1 MQLTSDSAIVC
12 HRLSVPSI
20 TGVSVYL
27 YKAALPNPPT
37 CYAVLFIH
45 LRSLRLICLF
55 PLVWH
60 NTLTGAHH
68 AAWVIYVCNKKSAK
82 LWWSIHPKTC
92 KLSVCHIPAGTEI
105 LTPPALLLYIQ
116 FTPPSPPPPS
126 TFLVLYCFFNTLFY
140 CTTDRL
146 HRSVIL
152 RSNFLFEVS
161 SQFNWTK

>member
-20 TGVSVYL
+20 TGGSVYL

-60 NTLTGAHH
+60 NTLTGAHY

-92 KLSVCHIPAGTEI
+92 KLSVRHIPLGRRFSLLQHFCYTFNLHHRHHLLRPHSWCYI
-105 LTPPALLLYIQ
+105 VSSTPCSTALLTAYTGL
-116 FTPPSPPPPS
+116 
-126 TFLVLYCFFNTLFY
+126 
-140 CTTDRL
+140 
-146 HRSVIL
+146 
-152 RSNFLFEVS
+152 
-161 SQFNWTK
+161 